1 MKQVV
6 FKIEEELFKKAKIR
20 SIRNDQNMT
29 EYLTELIKKDL
40 KMEEREKR
48 NCE

>member
-20 SIRNDQNMT
+20 AIKQDQNVT
-29 EYLTELIKKDL
+29 QYLTELIRRDL
-40 KMEEREKR
+40 EEGKEGRE
-48 NCE
+48 NE

>member
-29 EYLTELIKKDL
+29 EYLTELIKQDL
-40 KMEEREKR
+40 KKSEEKE
-48 NCE
+48 

>member
-40 KMEEREKR
+40 ETEERREQSHK
-48 NCE
+48 